1 MRIQIF
7 VYALFFSVNSF
18 FLLPCFSQTN
28 NSQDQLLIGLDSEP
42 ERLNPITLKDP
53 KTFKIAWQIYEGLI
67 GLDEDGHV
75 IPKIAEKWE
84 TEDNKTWIFHIRKG
98 IKFHTSDIFD
108 TPDKTRT
115 VTAHDVL
122 YSYTRFCSSEAY
134 PSFVI
139 KDSIKGASE
148 YNAKKVDSV
157 EGLKVIDDYTLQIEL
172 NKPEPFFLNRITTPW
187 IAIFP
192 REAENDKF
200 KDKWGFQIAVGTGP
214 YQLISNNDNEVIL
227 EAQNNYWDKARVPK
241 VGRLVYR
248 IIKNDQLR
256 FSQLQRDNIN
266 LMELPNTLF
275 PLVFDNDG
283 TLKEK
288 YMHNFTIKPARTFNT
303 HFIGMNLKK
312 IQDVHLRRAMF
323 YGTCRNKIV
332 QKILYGYGEITGGAI
347 PAGMSGYVPNYE
359 TLYNS
364 EKAREELKLSNYD
377 GREIELLVH
386 DLANSEQIGL
396 VFQKQMNDIGINIK
410 LVKLDFHSV
419 IGKIIKGDTELFNM
433 FMEYVF
439 SSPEPLLIN
448 FFSTAKI
455 PVPNFWNYSNKHVDK
470 ELEKLRDI
478 TSRSSSVR
486 RCNKIEKI
494 IINDV
499 PAIFLYRQQNVVI
512 FSNEFR
518 NLQLNQHNHF
528 MFEVMGKTR

>member
-7 VYALFFSVNSF
+7 VYALFLSINSF
-18 FLLPCFSQTN
+18 FLLSCSSQTG
-28 NSQDQLLIGLDSEP
+28 NSQNQLLIGLDSEP

-67 GLDEDGHV
+67 GLDEYGHV

-122 YSYTRFCSSEAY
+122 YSYTRFCSAESFS
-134 PSFVI
+134 SFVLI
-139 KDSIKGASE
+139 DSIKGAKDF
-148 YNAKKVDSV
+148 NAKKANSV
-157 EGLKVIDDYTLQIEL
+157 KGLKVIDDYTFQIEL
-172 NKPEPFFLNRITTPW
+172 NKPEPFFINRITTPW

-192 REAENDKF
+192 KEAENDKF
-200 KDKWGFQIAVGTGP
+200 KDRWGFQIAVGTGP
-214 YQLISNNDNEVIL
+214 YQLISNTDNEVIL
-227 EAQNNYWDKARVPK
+227 EAHNNYWDKGRVPK
-241 VGRLVYR
+241 VAKLVYR

-256 FSQLQRDNIN
+256 FSQLQRNNIN
-266 LMELPNTLF
+266 LMELPSTLF

-288 YMHNFTIKPARTFNT
+288 YMRNFTIKPVSTFNT

-312 IQDVHLRRAMF
+312 VQDVHLRRAMF
-323 YGTCRNKIV
+323 YGTNRDKMV
-332 QKILYGYGEITGGAI
+332 QQILYGYGEVIGGAV
-347 PAGMSGYVPNYE
+347 PPGMNGYVPKYE
-359 TLYNS
+359 NLYNL
-364 EKAREELKLSNYD
+364 EKAREELKLSQYN
-377 GREIELLVH
+377 GKEIELLVH
-386 DLANSEQIGL
+386 DLANSEQIGQ
-396 VFQKQMNDIGINIK
+396 VFQKQMNDIGIKIK

-470 ELEKLRDI
+470 ELEELRNI
-478 TSRSSSVR
+478 TNRTSSVR
-486 RCNKIEKI
+486 RCNKIEKVI
-494 IINDV
+494 TNDV
-499 PAIFLYRQQNVVI
+499 PAIFLYRQKNVVM
-512 FSNEFR
+512 FSDEFR

-528 MFEVMGKTR
+528 MFEVIEKTR